1 MMEDED
7 DTVTGGEELSISQA
21 AAAYAKATATKEAPT
36 GQSEAEE
43 DDESETTDDELQASD
58 EEVGEEDDG
67 EPGEEGQAEDEDEE
81 EPGSDQGRF
90 VASNGKVRLPDGT
103 VSTVSELIQGNLR
116 DRDYRQKTMEVA
128 ELRRSTETQS
138 SSLKQLETQLS
149 EQRDYMVSLLKSIV
163 PQAPDI
169 ALADPR
175 SPHYDPAAYQTQKA
189 QNEFWVQHL
198 TALDQQGQQAKQAQA
213 EEAAAK
219 RREKGNAEWAT
230 LIEKLPSLKD
240 PKRLERFVGDVEKYG
255 KSYGFTTD
263 ELREALGYDHRQA
276 LVMHKAMAW
285 DKLQESKPKVKQKVE
300 GRPPVQKG
308 GKRLNPAEHRAR
320 GANEAINRLKQSG
333 SVEDATAAYLAS
345 LNR

>member
-81 EPGSDQGRF
+81 EPESDQGRF

-163 PQAPDI
+163 PQAPDPS
-169 ALADPR
+169 LASTDP
-175 SPHYDPAAYQTQKA
+175 YAYTKQKA
-189 QNEFWVQHL
+189 EHEAWVQHL

-230 LIEKLPSLKD
+230 LIEQLPSLKD